1 VSEPVKVTV
10 ICGTDR
16 AKSNSL
22 KVSKTIAD
30 ILRNEGA
37 EAQILDLG
45 ELDPQWL
52 ADSAYGDNVEELDAV
67 LNRYLRPISRLVIVA
82 PEYNGSFPGILKYLI
97 DASNHGDWAGKT
109 IALVGLGSGRGG
121 NLRGVDHLTGIFHYL
136 RSEVLSQ
143 KVYLSQVLQRLNAN
157 GEVSDELSITELTDQ
172 AKALI
177 RP

>member
-1 VSEPVKVTV
+1 VSNNIKVTV

-16 AKSNSL
+16 ADSNSL
-22 KVSKTIAD
+22 KVSKTVTD

-37 EAQILDLG
+37 EAELLNLG
-45 ELDPQWL
+45 EVNPQWL
-52 ADSAYGDNVEELDAV
+52 AESAYGNNVPELDAI
-67 LNRYLRPISRLVIVA
+67 LNRYLRHTQKLVIVA

-136 RSEVLSQ
+136 RSEVLSR
-143 KVYLSQVLQRLNAN
+143 KVYLSQILQRMDTEGNI
-157 GEVSDELSITELTDQ
+157 SDPLAITELTEQ

-177 RP
+177 RF

>member
-1 VSEPVKVTV
+1 VSKNIKVTV

-16 AKSNSL
+16 ADSNSL
-22 KVSKTIAD
+22 KVSKTVID

-37 EAQILDLG
+37 ETELLNLG
-45 ELDPQWL
+45 DVNPQWL
-52 ADSAYGDNVEELDAV
+52 AESAYGDNVPELDAI
-67 LNRYLRPISRLVIVA
+67 LERYLRHTQKLVIVA

-136 RSEVLSQ
+136 RSEVLSR
-143 KVYLSQVLQRLNAN
+143 KVYLSQILQRMDTDGNI
-157 GEVSDELSITELTDQ
+157 SDPLAITELTEQ

-177 RP
+177 RQ